1 MAKEFKV
8 ESISLKTKLTNEG
21 QFIDV
26 YEIKFVT
33 KSGIRSKIEVPKDQF
48 KKEDVEKYLS
58 DEVTKLE
65 SIYNL

>member
-48 KKEDVEKYLS
+48 KKEDVEKYLA
-58 DEVTKLE
+58 DEVSKLE
-65 SIYNL
+65 SVYNL